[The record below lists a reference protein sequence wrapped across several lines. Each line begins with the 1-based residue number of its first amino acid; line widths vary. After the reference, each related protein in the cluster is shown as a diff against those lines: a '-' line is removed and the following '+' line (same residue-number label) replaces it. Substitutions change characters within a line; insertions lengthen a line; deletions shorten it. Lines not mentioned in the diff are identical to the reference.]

1 MRVIMTI
8 ATLLLTS
15 ACDSA
20 GPLEPLN
27 AVPVPATEQAASAG
41 QSLARVPGVLACGG
55 NRISADALYLVN
67 GVIVAESTLR
77 TLDAGLVD
85 SVFVAKP
92 AAAVA
97 RYGSRASNGA
107 VHIITRQADWRAAR

>member
-1 MRVIMTI
+1 MRVVTTI

-15 ACDSA
+15 ACDA
-20 GPLEPLN
+20 EGPLEPLRT
-27 AVPVPATEQAASAG
+27 VSQPATVQAASVDQR
-41 QSLARVPGVLACGG
+41 QSRAPSIIACGG
-55 NRISADALYLVN
+55 NRISAGALYVVN

-77 TLDAGLVD
+77 ALDADLID
-85 SVFVAKP
+85 SAVVTKA

-107 VHIITRQADWRAAR
+107 VHIFTRQTDWRAAR